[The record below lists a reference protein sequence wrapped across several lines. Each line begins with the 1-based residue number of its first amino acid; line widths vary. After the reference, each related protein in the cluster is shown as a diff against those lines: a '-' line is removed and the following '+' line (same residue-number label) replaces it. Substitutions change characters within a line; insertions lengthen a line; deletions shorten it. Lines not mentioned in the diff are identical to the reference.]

1 MEVLLII
8 GGVFLLLVVFSK
20 SSNKRKKPSDSSTYS
35 SPGRLR
41 KEQNTEVFRQS
52 PRPRSNAPIQP
63 PVSRPKKK
71 QNTETFRP
79 SSRPRSSSSISFKT
93 PSSTSNASSVPAA
106 VDLEGL
112 HDAFTGAPLDKG
124 LGLHQCQS
132 CKVYYHTESLQVL
145 RELNESQ
152 CVACQ
157 SKNIIGVIA
166 SGKATGGK
174 DYTPNIV
181 TLHNYRQH
189 EGSVV
194 TFEGRVH
201 KVNESRRGNDFAVMF
216 EDKSWVRGFK
226 LVFFRGAVRKVGGAT
241 YINSLAGKKVKV
253 RGLVIKHPEF
263 GFEII
268 VSEKSMVLS
277 AE

>member
-8 GGVFLLLVVFSK
+8 GGIWLLFVIFGG
-20 SSNKRKKPSDSSTYS
+20 SSNNRSNQSDSSTYTPNS
-35 SPGRLR
+35 
-41 KEQNTEVFRQS
+41 T
-52 PRPRSNAPIQP
+52 
-63 PVSRPKKK
+63 PKKK
-71 QNTETFRP
+71 QNTQTFRP
-79 SSRPRSSSSISFKT
+79 SSRPRSNSNISFKT
-93 PSSTSNASSVPAA
+93 TSSTSSTSSVPAA

-112 HDAFTGAPLDKG
+112 HDAFTGAPLDKS

-145 RELNESQ
+145 REANNSQ

-157 SKNIIGVIA
+157 STNIIAVIA
-166 SGKATGGK
+166 GGKATGGK
-174 DYTPNIV
+174 DYTPNVV
-181 TLHNYRQH
+181 TLQNYKQH

-226 LVFFRGAVRKVGGAT
+226 LVFFRGAVRKVGGAR

-253 RGLVIKHPEF
+253 RGLVIKHPKF
-263 GFEII
+263 GYEII
-268 VSEKSMVLS
+268 VSEKSMILS
-277 AE
+277 VE